1 MRLSKTNK
9 NHKPNRLI
17 MKLIKNKIIITI
29 FNKIKL
35 IMKKQRFI
43 KSLKRGGKER
53 KIRKKKK

>member
-1 MRLSKTNK
+1 
-9 NHKPNRLI
+9 